1 MIFSRDGSGWMSVL
15 RGGRFDVS
23 LMSVI
28 YSAVFPS
35 GEKRCVGMKT

>member
-28 YSAVFPS
+28 YSAVSLP
-35 GEKRCVGMKT
+35 EKSAA